1 MMKLYRIIGQR
12 EYFSNTGMLPID
24 HIVSSNLTEIKKE
37 CTKLRTTW
45 RKAGLSHKVRIESL
59 ETFKITSKLLGRTL
73 STENTEH
80 LIKSRTTLKEWT
92 YEHCPESIEQSESLS
107 RGQEAPMLQRNRE
120 IAVPDKRTSRK
131 RGRPRKRK
139 S

>member
-1 MMKLYRIIGQR
+1 MKLYRIIGQR
-12 EYFSNTGMLPID
+12 EYFTDTGMLPID
-24 HIVSSNLTEIKKE
+24 HIVSSNLTAIKKE

-59 ETFKITSKLLGRTL
+59 ETFKITSKLLGLTL

-92 YEHCPESIEQSESLS
+92 YEHCTESIEQSEPVS
-107 RGQEAPMLQRNRE
+107 RGKEAPMLQRNRKTT
-120 IAVPDKRTSRK
+120 VSDKRAPRK
-131 RGRPRKRK
+131 RGRLQKRK